1 MMTTI
6 SSSTTCQLISLSKTE
21 NILEG
26 MQALDQ
32 NLEKDI
38 IVALQIK

>member
-1 MMTTI
+1 MTTTI
-6 SSSTTCQLISLSKTE
+6 SSSTTCQLIALSKAE

-26 MQALDQ
+26 IQALDQ

-38 IVALQIK
+38 TAAL